1 MALLSKTPR
10 KQAPLNIYL
19 RVLTIRIHPKAPAF
33 MRTAEV
39 LQGRLFSKIE
49 ESFGCSVHD
58 DIVSYCRCLNLNT
71 DNMKYMRPT
80 PVDGSDVEWSGQ
92 AAGHSTHRSFTP

>member
-33 MRTAEV
+33 MRVAGV
-39 LQGRLFSKIE
+39 LQGRLRKDKALAEAAALLVLSKKAQAIWGTKE
-49 ESFGCSVHD
+49 ED
-58 DIVSYCRCLNLNT
+58 
-71 DNMKYMRPT
+71 
-80 PVDGSDVEWSGQ
+80 
-92 AAGHSTHRSFTP
+92 